1 MKNITYR
8 IFKGERSKNYSFE
21 LPQDVF
27 DFLDSPIF
35 GIHSGLIPRS
45 ITNQIDDLQNK
56 YYDIHYDIIYWILEN
71 RLGIGSSDI
80 EELTVEDYRE
90 NEIIVHVYLGIR

>member
-1 MKNITYR
+1 MKKITYR
-8 IFKGERSKNYSFE
+8 VFKGERSNRYTFE
-21 LPQDVF
+21 IPQDVF

-45 ITNQIDDLQNK
+45 ITNQIDNLQDI
-56 YYDIHYDIIYWILEN
+56 YYGIHYDIIYWILEN

-80 EELTVEDYRE
+80 EELTVEDFRE
-90 NEIIVHVYLGIR
+90 NEIIVHVYLDM

>member
-8 IFKGERSKNYSFE
+8 IFKGERSNRYTFDI
-21 LPQDVF
+21 PQDVF
-27 DFLDSPIF
+27 EFLDSPIF

-56 YYDIHYDIIYWILEN
+56 YYDIHYDIIYSILGDK
-71 RLGIGSSDI
+71 LGITTTDI
-80 EELTVEDYRE
+80 EDLTVEDYRE
-90 NEIIVHVYLGIR
+90 NEIIVHVYLDMR